1 MGDHDE
7 DRVQTLHPN
16 PEKSGPR
23 IHRWK
28 YDAVRRAILN
38 ALPTAEPGFRFR
50 DLTGAVRDRLGE
62 DELGALGSASWYV
75 VTVKLD
81 LEARGE
87 ISRLPGAGPQRLICT
102 T

>member
-1 MGDHDE
+1 MGDNDE
-7 DRVQTLHPN
+7 DRVQTLHPD
-16 PEKSGPR
+16 PGKSGPR

-28 YDAVRRAILN
+28 YEAVRRAVLST
-38 ALPTAEPGFRFR
+38 LPLAEPGYPFR
-50 DLTGAVRDRLGE
+50 DLTGAVRDRLSKE
-62 DELGALGSASWYV
+62 ELGTLGSASWYV

-87 ISRLPGAGPQRLICT
+87 VSSLPGGGPQRLIRT